1 MRSWKLI
8 LCLLL
13 AVVVLVGCGKT
24 QEENSMASDG
34 TTKAETKMAV
44 PEKGIPVL
52 MYHMIGDIEDNDA
65 VLKESHLREQMK
77 FLKDN
82 GFHPLTLDQLYE
94 YVMFNKPV
102 PEKPVVITFDDGYA
116 DTYSIV
122 TPLMKEYGFA
132 CTVFI
137 PTYDADQGT
146 RLSWNQIK
154 EMQASG
160 MTIAGH

>member
-1 MRSWKLI
+1 
-8 LCLLL
+8 
-13 AVVVLVGCGKT
+13 
-24 QEENSMASDG
+24 MASDG
-34 TTKAETKMAV
+34 ATKAETKMAV

-102 PEKPVVITFDDGYA
+102 PEKARSHYF
-116 DTYSIV
+116 
-122 TPLMKEYGFA
+122 
-132 CTVFI
+132 
-137 PTYDADQGT
+137 
-146 RLSWNQIK
+146 
-154 EMQASG
+154 
-160 MTIAGH
+160 

>member
-24 QEENSMASDG
+24 KEENTMASDVA
-34 TTKAETKMAV
+34 TKAETNLAV

-102 PEKPVVITFDDGYA
+102 PEKPV
-116 DTYSIV
+116 DTSIGN
-122 TPLMKEYGFA
+122 PDNHGPKGFNLNPSFLL
-132 CTVFI
+132 TGNFI
-137 PTYDADQGT
+137 SHQALSSICDLLNR
-146 RLSWNQIK
+146 RLLFGVN
-154 EMQASG
+154 G
-160 MTIAGH
+160 

>member
-1 MRSWKLI
+1 MRSWKVI

-13 AVVVLVGCGKT
+13 AVVVLAGCGKT
-24 QEENSMASDG
+24 KEENPMASDG
-34 TTKAETKMAV
+34 AAKVETKMVV

-94 YVMFNKPV
+94 YVMFNKAMP
-102 PEKPVVITFDDGYA
+102 IHTL
-116 DTYSIV
+116 SS
-122 TPLMKEYGFA
+122 
-132 CTVFI
+132 C
-137 PTYDADQGT
+137 
-146 RLSWNQIK
+146 RL
-154 EMQASG
+154 
-160 MTIAGH
+160 